1 MTITMAVNWA
11 NFALG
16 VVAGWASL
24 LLLAVWL
31 YRRRDRSE

>member
-1 MTITMAVNWA
+1 MTITMPVIWA

-16 VVAGWASL
+16 VIAGWATL
-24 LLLAVWL
+24 FLLAVWL

>member
-1 MTITMAVNWA
+1 MTITMPVNWA

-16 VVAGWASL
+16 TLFGWASL
-24 LLLAVWL
+24 LALAVWL